1 MASTLQVKGVG
12 HALPKSSPPIRVSQF
27 DAILQESE
35 QQIAASATM
44 SEAFDYSKSADIT
57 ALSSLNINANSMFV
71 ELKER
76 LVRYYQDAALPQPR
90 LHPEKSKAWKHFLYN
105 SLHRLLAEVIFTE
118 EKKQQESCL
127 LRVFQWY
134 YEKVKRPEL
143 NAVVD
148 YPVAEEPAECT
159 VTEQTVTNPS
169 EERLRKYSRRQIFSA
184 TQRTEATLSRP
195 GTANLTATRGTLP
208 PSRPITAASRPMT
221 AASRPMTASG
231 PLSAVSRPGT
241 ALFTGLRK
249 AAWGENTVSTSAFTG
264 VGDPSAE
271 PRTGS
276 AFSSTYVHFTPFESE
291 EDQKAEER
299 VQAILSKDQV
309 NERLAQE
316 MREKVYSWSVSRARQ
331 EEELTR
337 RTEGN
342 RFANRFE
349 SRGLP
354 SRPRTAL
361 PSLKSVKSVPSFDFT
376 KDPEKLVTEEAVPV
390 VNPTIP
396 PVPYFSDYEKVNRV
410 RKMHGKL
417 IEATDH
423 HELEGFRSI
432 ETGRTTMSAYQNAAS
447 RPQTAVPRPLSSGAL
462 SRPMSAVTVG
472 LGNLQNY
479 PISDGRL
486 AQMAELNEV
495 KSKLALRGVAVDFGS
510 LSAAL
515 LVPED
520 LPPAR
525 LTAQNM
531 PDYGAKMMIDPFSKL
546 GKKKKKKKKLK
557 RKGKGKGKG
566 KRA

>member
-1 MASTLQVKGVG
+1 MAATLQVRGVG
-12 HALPKSSPPIRVSQF
+12 HALPKSTPPIRVSQF
-27 DAILQESE
+27 EAILQESE
-35 QQIAASATM
+35 QQIAASATI
-44 SEAFDYSKSADIT
+44 SEVFDYSKSADIT
-57 ALSSLNINANSMFV
+57 ALSSLHVNANSMFV

-76 LVRYYQDAALPQPR
+76 LVHYYQDAALPQPR

-118 EKKQQESCL
+118 EKEQQETCL

-134 YEKVKRPEL
+134 YEKVKRPML

-148 YPVAEEPAECT
+148 YPVSEEPADPQT
-159 VTEQTVTNPS
+159 TEQPVATPS

-184 TQRTEATLSRP
+184 THRTEATMSRP

-208 PSRPITAASRPMT
+208 LSRPMT

-241 ALFTGLRK
+241 ALLTGIRK
-249 AAWGENTVSTSAFTG
+249 SAWGENTVSTSAFTG

-271 PRTGS
+271 PRAGP

-299 VQAILSKDQV
+299 IQAILSKDQGD
-309 NERLAQE
+309 ERLAQE
-316 MREKVYSWSVSRARQ
+316 MREKVYSWSVTRARQ

-342 RFANRFE
+342 RFASRFE
-349 SRGLP
+349 SRGLL

-361 PSLKSVKSVPSFDFT
+361 PSLKSVKSVPSIDLT
-376 KDPEKLVTEEAVPV
+376 KDPEKPVAEEAVPV
-390 VNPTIP
+390 VSSIVPQ
-396 PVPYFSDYEKVNRV
+396 VPYFSDYEKVNRV

-423 HELEGFRSI
+423 HEFEDFRAN
-432 ETGRTTMSAYQNAAS
+432 ETGRSTLSAYQNAVN
-447 RPQTAVPRPLSSGAL
+447 RPKTAVPRPLSSGAL
-462 SRPMSAVTVG
+462 SRPMSAVTTG
-472 LGNLQNY
+472 LGSLQNY

-486 AQMAELNEV
+486 AQMAEINEV

-525 LTAQNM
+525 LTAQSM